1 MLFTWEDTAMT
12 TQTFSPPPE
21 LGLGDATLQPLE
33 RLTVP
38 ESAEGVGLALTPA
51 LPQVVTSLLSAPHT
65 AERILPAT
73 PRAAALSEALGD
85 LRWWSRHP
93 GIYVVDSEL
102 EARLQGGDSQRLPE
116 GELIIDARAE
126 LTWLR
131 LQGRGV
137 DAVWQL
143 DASGATL
150 HLVGPA
156 DAPSSAPELEVP
168 EAAFFVGNQPIA
180 PWLRESFGAL
190 ARAPSLLSRIAAVGM
205 LGRLWA
211 PHEAGKLSLEELLA
225 LRLPGPAGREWLQ
238 AQPLTLREEVVAEAV
253 ATASLLRV
261 SFGPLE
267 EAILSGAPEA
277 RERAREWVR
286 ERDRLESV
294 CFALGGR
301 EAPEALRRALTG
313 LDRYA
318 AVHHSLWSLLPGW
331 TQDAHLAAVAA
342 RDPEAWWGR
351 LSAD

>member
-1 MLFTWEDTAMT
+1 MM
-12 TQTFSPPPE
+12 TQTFSPPAE
-21 LGLGDATLQPLE
+21 LGLEDATLQPLE
-33 RLTVP
+33 RLQMPQST
-38 ESAEGVGLALTPA
+38 EGVGLSLAPE

-65 AERILPAT
+65 AQRVTPAS

-102 EARLQGGDSQRLPE
+102 EVRLQGGASQRLPE
-116 GELIIDARAE
+116 GELIVDARSE

-150 HLVGPA
+150 HLVSPVGESVTEASLPEIPA
-156 DAPSSAPELEVP
+156 AS
-168 EAAFFVGNQPIA
+168 FFTGEQPIL
-180 PWLRESFGAL
+180 PWLSRAFTSL
-190 ARAPSLLSRIAAVGM
+190 AGSTSVLSRVAAVGM

-211 PHEAGKLSLEELLA
+211 PQNAGRLSLEELLA
-225 LRLPGPAGREWLQ
+225 VRLPGPSGRAWLQ
-238 AQPLTLREEVVAEAV
+238 AQPAALREEVIAEAV

-261 SFGPLE
+261 AFAPLE
-267 EAILSGAPEA
+267 EAILSGAPDA
-277 RERAREWVR
+277 RDRAREWIQ

-294 CFALGGR
+294 RFVLGGMD
-301 EAPEALRRALTG
+301 APEPVRRALSG
-313 LDRYA
+313 LDRFA
-318 AVHHSLWSLLPGW
+318 SLHHSLWSLIPGW
-331 TQDAHLAAVAA
+331 SKDAHLAAVNA
-342 RDPEAWWGR
+342 REPESWWGR

>member
-1 MLFTWEDTAMT
+1 MM

-33 RLTVP
+33 RLNVP
-38 ESAEGVGLALTPA
+38 QSTEGVGLALAPA

-65 AERILPAT
+65 AERIIPAT

-102 EARLQGGDSQRLPE
+102 EARLQGGVSQRLPE

-150 HLVGPA
+150 HLVGPG
-156 DAPSSAPELEVP
+156 DAASSAPLP
-168 EAAFFVGNQPIA
+168 EIPSAASFVGAQPIE
-180 PWLRESFGAL
+180 PWLQQAFESL
-190 ARAPSLLSRIAAVGM
+190 ARSPSVLSRVAAVGM

-211 PHEAGKLSLEELLA
+211 PHEAGALSLDQLLA

-238 AQPLTLREEVVAEAV
+238 AQPLARREEVVAEAI

-261 SFGPLE
+261 AFGPLE

-277 RERAREWVR
+277 RDRAREWIQ

-294 CFALGGR
+294 RFALGGMD
-301 EAPEALRRALTG
+301 APEPLRRALSG

-331 TQDAHLAAVAA
+331 TGDAHLEAVAA